1 MASTMIVKLKY
12 SIWTTLK
19 SDEGFDEILIPQNE
33 DAKIYPYA
41 FLIEDSIL
49 IAMTEEDDN
58 SNEC

>member
-1 MASTMIVKLKY
+1 MK
-12 SIWTTLK
+12 
-19 SDEGFDEILIPQNE
+19 FFIPQNE

-58 SNEC
+58 TNEC